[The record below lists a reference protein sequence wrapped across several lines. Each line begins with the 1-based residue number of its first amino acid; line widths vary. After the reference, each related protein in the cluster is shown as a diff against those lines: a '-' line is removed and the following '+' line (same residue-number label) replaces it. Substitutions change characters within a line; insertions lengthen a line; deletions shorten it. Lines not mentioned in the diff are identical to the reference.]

1 MAHVKKSVT
10 LDSDVVREVEELVGP
25 RGFSAFMNE
34 SAKLR
39 LLVERG
45 RTAVREYEVEHG
57 PIPDDDLAA
66 VDRAWPA

>member
-1 MAHVKKSVT
+1 MAQVKKSVT
-10 LDSDVVREVEELVGP
+10 LDSGVVHEVEQLVGP

-45 RTAVREYEVEHG
+45 RAVVRDYENEHG
-57 PIPDDDLAA
+57 TIPDDELAA
-66 VDRAWPA
+66 VDRAWSP

>member
-1 MAHVKKSVT
+1 M
-10 LDSDVVREVEELVGP
+10 DSDVVREVEQLVGP

-45 RTAVREYEVEHG
+45 REAVREYETEHG
-57 PIPDDDLAA
+57 AIPEEELAA
-66 VDRAWPA
+66 VDRAWPR

>member
-10 LDSDVVREVEELVGP
+10 LDSEVVREVEELVGP

-57 PIPDDDLAA
+57 SIPEDDLEA